1 MHIDR
6 TDKIAVTSET
16 ADLACPIS
24 AFGLLLMPTS
34 GTLTRGSSF
43 RASKARDMS
52 LFRFVGEIVDI
63 LAVFPQS
70 HALIV
75 VSAIVTVA
83 HAMRI
88 ADEERSHLLLN
99 TEVDDLASGF
109 VPTITVVNWLKIRTQ
124 ILG

>member
-109 VPTITVVNWLKIRTQ
+109 VPTITDTSFDASALLIGK
-124 ILG
+124 